1 MLDKKKKQRII
12 EKFQTHKN
20 DTGSTEVQVAILTE
34 EIKELTK
41 HLKEN
46 KKDFSSRRGLLAKVA
61 LRHKLLTYLERE
73 DEKAFNK
80 LIKALKLKFPKK
92 QRKNLDEYLTEPEPA
107 EESEEEEIEEEI
119 E

>member
-12 EKFQTHKN
+12 EKYQTHKN

-61 LRHKLLTYLERE
+61 LRHKLLSYLNRE

-80 LIKALKLKFPKK
+80 LLKTLKLKFPKK
-92 QRKNLDEYLTEPEPA
+92 QRRNLDEYLLAPEAVESETEEEPE
-107 EESEEEEIEEEI
+107 EVE
-119 E
+119 